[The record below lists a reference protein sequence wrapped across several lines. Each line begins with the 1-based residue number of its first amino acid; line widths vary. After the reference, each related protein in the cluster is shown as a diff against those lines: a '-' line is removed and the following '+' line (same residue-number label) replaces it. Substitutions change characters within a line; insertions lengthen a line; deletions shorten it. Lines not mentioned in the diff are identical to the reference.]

1 MQVQVHYQGLD
12 NSPWM
17 DQFIADRIQK
27 LNRYL
32 SSAGAVQINLKFENK
47 RYITSLAIHNKNQD
61 YAFAGEADN
70 LYGAFSQ
77 ALDRA
82 VRSLGEHKRMLKD
95 KINRRYTPL
104 KNAVA

>member
-32 SSAGAVQINLKFENK
+32 SSAGAVQINLKFENQK
-47 RYITSLAIHNKNQD
+47 IH
-61 YAFAGEADN
+61 
-70 LYGAFSQ
+70 
-77 ALDRA
+77 
-82 VRSLGEHKRMLKD
+82 H
-95 KINRRYTPL
+95 
-104 KNAVA
+104 